1 MKMKLAGLLVG
12 AIALTVAAPAQAETL
27 SDRMGAAFSA
37 NSGDIFYNSTTW
49 RQSQLLLNAPTPE
62 SEYNKDSQMMEQIYR
77 DGMRRQ
83 VGAVPVSTQ
92 DLPNPFETSIKTN
105 PSLMGR

>member
-1 MKMKLAGLLVG
+1 MNMKLAGLLVG
-12 AIALTVAAPAQAETL
+12 ALTLSVAAPAQAETFA
-27 SDRMGAAFSA
+27 DRMDAAFSA

-49 RQSQLLLNAPTPE
+49 RQGQLLLNTPSPE
-62 SEYNKDSQMMEQIYR
+62 GEYNKDSQVMEQLYR
-77 DGMRRQ
+77 NGLRRQ
-83 VGAVPVSTQ
+83 AGVPVSTQ

>member
-1 MKMKLAGLLVG
+1 MKMKLASLLVG
-12 AIALTVAAPAQAETL
+12 AIALTIAAPAQAETF
-27 SDRMGAAFSA
+27 SDQMGAAFSA

-49 RQSQLLLNAPTPE
+49 RQGQLLLNTPTPE
-62 SEYNKDSQMMEQIYR
+62 GEYNKDSQAMEQLYR
-77 DGMRRQ
+77 SGMRRQ
-83 VGAVPVSTQ
+83 VGVPVSTQ